1 MAVEGGVMQSETF
14 RLQAER
20 CRRLARSIYNSEV
33 TANLE
38 AYARELELRAA
49 ASEVSLRGIFS
60 DLVETRTGLR

>member
-1 MAVEGGVMQSETF
+1 MQSETF

-20 CRRLARSIYNSEV
+20 CRRLAKSIYNSKV